1 MCGQR
6 QRLPCADRIDRTYL
20 RGLCLIADSTGVE
33 LERNHFSFKAQTFI
47 ARDFNVALSCQ
58 KATYSDSTRGKATAV
73 SEQNKIVVEFVA
85 HF

>member
-1 MCGQR
+1 MTLEGGIFNGSG
-6 QRLPCADRIDRTYL
+6 LPDKKNFW
-20 RGLCLIADSTGVE
+20 TG
-33 LERNHFSFKAQTFI
+33 NYNFSFKAQTFI